1 MRTLAFFVAVSV
13 IAPVSAFAQGILVI
27 NNDGIRLP
35 RVTVPP
41 SAMSY
46 EIQQILV
53 EGKIDNQL
61 ADIQVSQKFHNSGS
75 GTIEAQFIFPLPYD
89 GAIDSMTL
97 MVNGE
102 ELTAKLLPAD
112 EARTRYQDIVR
123 SKKDPALLEWVG
135 TGMFQTSVFPIP
147 AGETRTVTITYQQLL
162 RNQDQLTE
170 FLFPLSTAQFTSQ
183 PVDQLQLRLTV
194 NSDSP
199 LQNIYSPTHSVKIE
213 RPSEKRA
220 TVSIE
225 KNNVV
230 PSEDFRLFFNSSD
243 DSISATLLTHRPSGD
258 EDGYFLLLASPK
270 IPKESEKYQAK
281 TVVFVVDKSGSMSGQ
296 KMEQA
301 REAAKFI
308 LNNLRDGD
316 QFNIISYDSKVESFS
331 SQLQEFSSKTR
342 EAALAY
348 VDGLFAGGGTNI
360 HDSLTSALSGLS
372 ESKLPNYILFM
383 TDGRPTTGEQNESKI
398 AAAVK
403 AANAV
408 NARLLTFGVGYDV
421 NSRLLDRLSRDNHGL
436 GEYVR
441 PDEDIEEYVSKV
453 FQRISSPVL
462 TNAELTFDFDDSSP
476 GQGINRVSPS
486 GSLDLFSGEQLVV
499 VGRFRKFG
507 AAKIRLTGFIRGEEQ
522 EFTFS
527 GKFRKKVNNDSNP
540 FIAKLW
546 ATRRIGEL
554 IDELDLNGR
563 NDELINEL
571 VMLSTKHGILTPYTS
586 FLADETV
593 RPELASDSNRRL
605 SSFSLL
611 TLEEAEGRLGFS
623 QRGFKQLF
631 KSADGAQD
639 ADEGYFEL
647 LAESGTDSFGLGAST
662 DSLSTQPSGQ
672 RTNLSS
678 SSFRSR
684 LSRSS
689 GYGGYGASNAPADNA
704 RPAAAGG
711 FGFGDELATPASQV
725 VESKEAAVQ
734 KIKSLIRR
742 TGSQT
747 LYQRG
752 NLLVTPETAN
762 IDPDNTETEIVKI
775 ERFSD
780 EYFKLSQ
787 QNTVDEN
794 ELLALQKDDE
804 RLLIRLRGKV
814 YLIE

>member
-1 MRTLAFFVAVSV
+1 MRTLAFFVAVAV

-41 SAMSY
+41 TAMRY
-46 EIQQILV
+46 EIQQILI
-53 EGKIDNQL
+53 EGQIDNQL

-89 GAIDSMTL
+89 GAIDSLTL

-123 SKKDPALLEWVG
+123 SKKDPALLEWIG

-170 FLFPLSTAQFTSQ
+170 FMFPLSTAQFTSQ
-183 PVDQLQLRLTV
+183 PVQQVRFRLNI

-199 LQNIYSPTHSVKIE
+199 LQNIYSPTHSLKID
-213 RPSEKRA
+213 RPTEKRA
-220 TVSIE
+220 TVSFE

-243 DSISATLLTHRPSGD
+243 DSISATLLTHRPTGD

-270 IPKESEKYQAK
+270 IPTDGEKHQAK

-296 KMEQA
+296 KIEQA
-301 REAAKFI
+301 KEAAKFI
-308 LNNLRDGD
+308 LNNLRKGD

-331 SQLQEFSSKTR
+331 RQLQEFNSKTR
-342 EAALAY
+342 AEALAY

-372 ESKLPNYILFM
+372 DSKLPNYILFM
-383 TDGRPTTGEQNESKI
+383 TDGRPTSGEQNEGKI

-403 AANAV
+403 AANSV

-476 GQGINRVSPS
+476 GQGVNRVTPS

-499 VGRFRKFG
+499 VGRFKKFG
-507 AAKIRLTGFIRGEEQ
+507 AAKIRLTGSIRGEKQ

-527 GKFRKKVNNDSNP
+527 GKFRKKIRSDSNP

-554 IDELDLNGR
+554 IDELDLNGK
-563 NDELINEL
+563 NEELINEL
-571 VMLSTKHGILTPYTS
+571 VMLSTKFGILTPYTS

-605 SSFSLL
+605 STLSLS
-611 TLEEAEGRLGFS
+611 TLEEAEGRRGFA
-623 QRGFKQLF
+623 QRGLKQRFKV
-631 KSADGAQD
+631 ADGARVAED
-639 ADEGYFEL
+639 SYVEL
-647 LAESGTDSFGLGAST
+647 LAESGSDSFGLGAPS
-662 DSLSTQPSGQ
+662 DSLSIQPAAERPKPSP
-672 RTNLSS
+672 

-689 GYGGYGASNAPADNA
+689 GYGGLPGPSDNA
-704 RPAAAGG
+704 RPAYGG
-711 FGFGDELATPASQV
+711 GLDLNQSQV

-734 KIKSLIRR
+734 KLRTLIRR

-762 IDPDNTETEIVKI
+762 IDPDNSEAKIVKI
-775 ERFSD
+775 KRFSD

-787 QNTVDEN
+787 QNTDDEN